1 MADGQKKK
9 PTVATPSGAYE
20 RMLPRWKMM
29 DALLGGTETM
39 RAAGQEYL
47 PQYDNETNKNYQA
60 RLERAVL
67 LNMTEQTLDTLAG
80 KPFRE
85 QIVLGDDVPAIFEDF
100 AEDIDMQG
108 NNLQAFCRTWFREGW
123 AKGFSHVLVDHP
135 TPEERV
141 ADDGTPVARTLA
153 DDRNEGMRPYW
164 VHIKP
169 ECLIAAYSMVVHGK
183 EVLTHVRIKETTTE
197 RVDWEEVEVE
207 RIRVLEPGLWQLWA
221 PVNAKKE
228 EWYVEKE
235 GTTTLDYVPLVT
247 FYAGKRTGLM
257 ECKPPLA
264 DLAFLNVE
272 HWQSKSDQRN
282 VLTVSRFPILAASGV
297 PAEQK
302 VTIGPNNFLT
312 TESEKGKWYYVEHTG
327 AAIAAG
333 QTDLES
339 LEDQMATYGAEY
351 MRKKPGDETATG
363 RALDSAESSSY
374 LAATVLDFK
383 DCVEQ
388 AMQFTADW
396 IGQEDG
402 GSVQIN
408 SDVDLNEADAAELDT
423 LQKTRAQKDISRK
436 TYLDELQKRGV
447 LSDDFDEEQD
457 QEFLEEEAKNSLGDM
472 FGGGNGTQTVP
483 GQQPPNPN
491 DPANQPPDPANPG
504 NQPPNPDDE

>member
-9 PTVATPSGAYE
+9 PTVATPSGAYS
-20 RMLPRWKMM
+20 RMLPRWKMI

-39 RAAGQEYL
+39 RLARDYL
-47 PQYDNETNKNYQA
+47 PQYENETNKNYDA
-60 RLERAVL
+60 RLERATL
-67 LNMTEQTLDTLAG
+67 LNMTEQTLDTLSG

-85 QIVLGDDVPAIFEDF
+85 PIVLGDDVPQVFEDY

-108 NNLQAFCRTWFREGW
+108 SNLQAFCRVWFREGW
-123 AKGFSHVLVDHP
+123 AKGFSHVLVEHP
-135 TPEERV
+135 TPEPAAEGQV
-141 ADDGTPVARTLA
+141 RTLA
-153 DDRNEGMRPYW
+153 DDRSEGLRPYW
-164 VHIKP
+164 VHIRP
-169 ECLIAAYSMVVHGK
+169 ECLIAAYAMVVHGK
-183 EVLTHVRIKETTTE
+183 EVLTHVRIREVTTE
-197 RVDWEEVEVE
+197 RVGFEEVEVE
-207 RIRVLEPGLWQLWA
+207 RIRVLEPGLWQVWKLLDEKKDEWA
-221 PVNAKKE
+221 IE
-228 EWYVEKE
+228 DE

-264 DLAFLNVE
+264 DLAYLNVE

-282 VLTVSRFPILAASGV
+282 VLTVARFPILAAAGV
-297 PAEQK
+297 PADQK

-312 TESEKGKWYYVEHTG
+312 TDDPQGKWYYVEHTG

-351 MRKKPGDETATG
+351 MRKRPGDETATG

-374 LAATVLDFK
+374 LAATVRDFQ
-383 DCVEQ
+383 DCVEL
-388 AMQFTADW
+388 AMQYTADW

-408 SDVDLNEADAAELDT
+408 DDVDLSEADAAELDT
-423 LQKTRAQKDISRK
+423 LNKARAARDISRK
-436 TYLDELQKRGV
+436 TYLDELQKRSI

-457 QEFLEEEAKNSLGDM
+457 AEFLAEEAKDTLGDM
-472 FGGGNGTQTVP
+472 FGGGQGTQTPP
-483 GQQPPNPN
+483 GNQPPGPN
-491 DPANQPPDPANPG
+491 DPANQPPDPSNHG